1 MIKYNRMESSD
12 NNKYVEIGKRIRDL
26 REKEG
31 LTQADLSKYLGYTA
45 TAISLIEAG
54 ERKVKIDD
62 LEVIAKVLHQ
72 DVNYLITG
80 AVSQSANV
88 GMALRAEGSLEQSDV
103 KRIESYI
110 ELIKLQKQQRSDG
123 TGTATK

>member
-1 MIKYNRMESSD
+1 MESSD
-12 NNKYVEIGKRIRDL
+12 NNKYVEIGQRIRIL

-31 LTQADLSKYLGYTA
+31 LTQADLSKNLGYTA

-80 AVSQSANV
+80 SVSQSADV
-88 GMALRAEGSLEQSDV
+88 GMALRAEDSLEQKDV
-103 KRIESYI
+103 DRIESYI
-110 ELIKLQKQQRSDG
+110 ELIRLQKQQRSDG
-123 TGTATK
+123 SGTSTK